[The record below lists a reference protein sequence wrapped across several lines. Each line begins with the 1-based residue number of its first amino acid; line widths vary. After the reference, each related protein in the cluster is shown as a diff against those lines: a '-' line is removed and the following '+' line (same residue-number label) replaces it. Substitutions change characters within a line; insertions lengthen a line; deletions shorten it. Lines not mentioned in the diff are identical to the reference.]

1 MEDMMKVIQADCDIA
16 RQASNIMKNRPSG
29 LEIEQKGNDSN
40 YVTMADKAVQEYLE
54 EHLTDILPGSIFLG
68 EESNSWQHDAD
79 YVWVVD
85 PIDGTSNFIRDLGA
99 SVISV
104 ALFCKQELT
113 GGLIYY
119 PYRDEMYY
127 AAKGRGAYLNGKR
140 IHVSDR
146 DFAHSHLCSAM
157 SLYEKKYAP
166 LCFKII
172 DRVYSQA
179 DDLRRFGAAAL
190 ELAFLS
196 AGRVELYFEMR
207 LFPWDMAAG
216 AILIEEAGGY
226 WECLYEK
233 GMPID
238 KLTPFIAANTKEN
251 FEKLRAIVCE
261 EIPKVPYEQS
271 VAKILAE

>member
-1 MEDMMKVIQADCDIA
+1 MEDTMKVILEACDIA
-16 RQASNIMKNRPSG
+16 RQASTIMKNRPSRAQ
-29 LEIEQKGNDSN
+29 IEQKGNASN
-40 YVTMADKAVQEYLE
+40 YVTMADKAVQDYLE
-54 EHLTDILPGSIFLG
+54 EHLPNLLVGSVFLG
-68 EESNSWQHDAD
+68 EESSSWQHDAD

-104 ALFCKQELT
+104 ALFQKKDLI

-127 AAKGRGAYLNGKR
+127 AAKGRGAYLNGER

-146 DFAHSHLCSAM
+146 DFEHSHLCSAM

-166 LCFKII
+166 ACFRII
-172 DRVYSQA
+172 DKVYSQA

-226 WECLYEK
+226 WECLYEE

-251 FEKLRAIVCE
+251 FEKLRSIVCE
-261 EIPKVPYEQS
+261 QIPAVPYEQS
-271 VAKILAE
+271 VAKLLSE